1 MDQSNALSPTDT
13 PTNNSLEVA
22 PVLMTTADLAATVGQ
37 NPRLLR
43 RLCDERRITYRLVGK
58 RRMLTMDD
66 WAEYLAS
73 TVKPALPAY
82 ERDRGTSIRRDS
94 GGRPLKGRP
103 RKQEVSL

>member
-1 MDQSNALSPTDT
+1 MNHSNALSPRDA
-13 PTNNSLEVA
+13 PTTNSLEVA
-22 PVLMTTADLAATVGQ
+22 PVLMTTEDLAAKVGQ

-66 WAEYLAS
+66 WSEYLAS
-73 TVKPALPAY
+73 AVKPALPAH
-82 ERDRGTSIRRDS
+82 ERDRSASIRRAA

-103 RKQEVSL
+103 RRQEVGL